1 MEHQDWN
8 NITFN
13 TKTEREK
20 INKSKEQTKEIS
32 NKQFNPETTKLEA
45 PSNLGQTISQ
55 ARLAKGL
62 NQGALAKQSGIS
74 KQIISKWESNKE
86 TPDNSQIAKL
96 EKLLGVKLP
105 RCKKVKLDKT

>member
-62 NQGALAKQSGIS
+62 NQDALAKQSGIS